1 MLKKVALTGTLA
13 GIAAAASLLA
23 TVSVAQAQDVE
34 AGKRVYN
41 QCRACHKVGEN
52 ARNGVGP
59 VLNGLFGRKAGTVKG
74 YNYSKA
80 NRTSGLTWDEATFR
94 EYIKNPRKMMPGTKM
109 AYGGLRNEKQIT
121 DLIAYLKQ
129 YDDDGKIRK

>member
-1 MLKKVALTGTLA
+1 MISKFAFTGTLA
-13 GIAAAASLLA
+13 GVTAAAGLLA
-23 TVSVAQAQDVE
+23 TVSFAQAQDVA
-34 AGKRVYN
+34 AGKRVFN
-41 QCRACHKVGEN
+41 QCRACHKVGEK

-80 NRTSGLTWDEATFR
+80 NKTSGLTWDEATFR
-94 EYIKNPRKMMPGTKM
+94 EYIKNPRKKMPGTKM
-109 AYGGLRNEKQIT
+109 AYGGLRNEKRID

-129 YDDDGKIRK
+129 FDEDGKIKK